1 MHEHRQE
8 IRFSDI
14 DAMGHVNNA
23 VYLNY
28 LEQARISFFRA
39 ILGRPWDWESSGIIV
54 GRNAIDYLSPVRLND
69 NLIIRTYPVRIGAKS
84 FTVHY
89 DLVRILEG
97 TEELCAKAESVLVCF
112 DYHQQKT
119 IEVPQIWRTYLSSIM
134 DEAQKS

>member
-69 NLIIRTYPVRIGAKS
+69 NLIIRTYPVRIGTKS
-84 FTVHY
+84 FTVNY
-89 DLVRILEG
+89 NLVRILEG
-97 TEELCAKAESVLVCF
+97 GEELCAKAESVLVCF
-112 DYHQQKT
+112 DYHHQKT
-119 IEVPQIWRTYLSSIM
+119 IEVPELWRNYLTQIM
-134 DEAQKS
+134 EEVQKS

>member
-39 ILGRPWDWESSGIIV
+39 ILGRPWDWNAAGIIV
-54 GRNAIDYLSPVRLND
+54 GRNTIDYMAPIKFND
-69 NLIIRTYPVRIGAKS
+69 NIVIRTYVTRVGTKS
-84 FTVHY
+84 FNLTYEVLRVFE
-89 DLVRILEG
+89 DGEQ
-97 TEELCAKAESVLVCF
+97 LCSKAESVMVCF
-112 DYHQQKT
+112 DYHSQQT
-119 IEVPQIWRTYLSSIM
+119 IEVPPLWREYF
-134 DEAQKS
+134 QKVISEVPK